1 MKRVGNFSS
10 SSVYKLVKITGNKFQ
25 KPGLTYIQ
33 EKAYERMLGRQL
45 ANESNAT
52 PLSWGNVLEYWV
64 ADTVIGGLNFKP
76 DSDEESNRLGI
87 EELNLSGALDLL
99 PRKDGNVFGEIKS
112 PYTMKSFIEMV
123 LSCEKGTLK
132 EDKPEYYWQMVS
144 NSILS
149 GCTTCELYIYVPY
162 KNDLQDILSENNLE
176 WDSKHP
182 EKVNHSKER
191 LKWLKEDECPY
202 LIEGGRF
209 KDLNKFT
216 FKIPQED
223 RDLLIDRL
231 VLASIELEKLI
242 R

>member
-1 MKRVGNFSS
+1 MKRIGNFSS
-10 SSVYKLVKITGNKFQ
+10 SSVYKLVKITGKGFQ
-25 KPGLTYIQ
+25 KPGLTYIK
-33 EKAYERMLGRQL
+33 EKAYERMLGREL
-45 ANESNAT
+45 STESYAT

-64 ADTVIGGLNFKP
+64 ADNMITTMGFKP

-87 EELNLSGALDLL
+87 EKLNLSGALDLL

-112 PYTMKSFIEMV
+112 PYTMKSFCEMILSIENG
-123 LSCEKGTLK
+123 SFK

-149 GCTTCELYIYVPY
+149 GCNTCELYVYVPY
-162 KNDLQDILSENNLE
+162 KKDLQEILSENNLE

-182 EKVNHSKER
+182 DKVNYSKER

-202 LIEGGRF
+202 LIEGKRF

-216 FKIPQED
+216 FEIPQED
-223 RDLLIDRL
+223 RDFLTERL
-231 VLASIELEKLI
+231 ELASVELEKLLK
-242 R
+242 